1 MGRTCSTHVG
11 DEEYIYIYICNIL
24 VGKYERKS
32 PIGRHGHRWEG
43 TIKMDLRKV
52 GFQDVNCIELAC
64 EDGGELFVYRESKE

>member
-1 MGRTCSTHVG
+1 MTRMVNETCIQNCGRETPIEIPLG
-11 DEEYIYIYICNIL
+11 IFR
-24 VGKYERKS
+24 RK
-32 PIGRHGHRWEG
+32 WEG